1 MALSRVYALTS
12 LLAFMAAEAS
22 AASGNSSSTARNVAA
37 CCSKLAQQYPDQVV
51 YANSTSYLAWN
62 ERWADTAELAP
73 TCIFRPASAEDV
85 SFAVQTFSVGAGR
98 CHDYCPFSIKGGGHT
113 SWAGASNIDDGIAV
127 ILDDL
132 NEVVISD
139 DRTYVSL
146 GGGALWHDAYV
157 KTNGSG
163 VAFPG
168 GRCPGTGV
176 GGVTLGGGYSWF
188 TGELGFVSDSMV
200 NFEIVLSSGDIVNA
214 NAEENK
220 DLFLA
225 LHGGNNNFGVVT
237 RFDMG
242 VIQHSQQVYGGLA
255 IVPAS
260 SSDQVL
266 KELHSFT
273 DDSTGNVHGSQ
284 AVQAEYFLP
293 TDGSEGQILLW
304 LIDTQANGT
313 HEAIQP
319 FFDMEPKI
327 LNLVHQTAIADYPS
341 SIPPVERVLMS
352 DATFVND
359 FETLQGVYNITMDIF
374 AEVSHIPGLTWDF
387 QFEPLS
393 RHIQKAS
400 KDRGGNILG
409 VADAEKD
416 LMIVFIMPLWSD
428 AKYDDE
434 VHAASEKW
442 YRSIKQYTQSIGK
455 DHPFEFA
462 NYAAWYQDPMASYG
476 AENLE
481 FLRTVS
487 RKYDPSSLFQKAV
500 KGGYKLW

>member
-1 MALSRVYALTS
+1 MALCSCVLTS
-12 LLAFMAAEAS
+12 LLACMAAGAS
-22 AASGNSSSTARNVAA
+22 VVGINSSSTAESVAV
-37 CCSKLAQQYPDQVV
+37 CCSKLIDKFPDQVV
-51 YANSTSYLAWN
+51 YANSTSYASWN
-62 ERWADTAELAP
+62 ERWADTAELVP
-73 TCIFRPASAEDV
+73 TCIFRPQSPEDV
-85 SFAVQTFSVGAGR
+85 SFAVKAFAVGAGG

-113 SWAGASNIDDGIAV
+113 AWAGASNVDDGVAV

-132 NEVVISD
+132 DEVVISD

-188 TGELGFVSDSMV
+188 TGELGFVSDSIL
-200 NFEIVLSSGDIVNA
+200 NFEVVLASGEIVNA
-214 NAEENK
+214 NVEEND

-225 LHGGNNNFGVVT
+225 LRGGNNNFGIVT
-237 RFDMG
+237 RFDMK

-266 KELHSFT
+266 KELHRFT
-273 DDSTGNVHGSQ
+273 NDSNSGDHDSQ
-284 AVQAEYFLP
+284 AVQVEYFLP

-313 HEAIQP
+313 HDAIQP

-327 LNLVHQTAIADYPS
+327 LNQVYQTAIADYPT
-341 SIPPVERVLMS
+341 SIPRVERVLMS
-352 DATFVND
+352 DATFIND
-359 FETLQGVYNITMDIF
+359 FEALQGVYNITMGIF

-393 RHIQKAS
+393 RRIQKAS
-400 KDRGGNILG
+400 QARGGNIMG
-409 VADAEKD
+409 VADVEED
-416 LMIVFIMPLWSD
+416 LLIVFVMPLWSD

-442 YRSIKQYTQSIGK
+442 YRAVKEYTQSIDK

-462 NYAAWYQDPMASYG
+462 NYAASYQDPMASYG
-476 AENLE
+476 QENLE

-487 RKYDPSSLFQKAV
+487 RKYDPKSMFQMAV
-500 KGGYKLW
+500 RGGYKLW